1 MELRLPR
8 SNSKLF
14 LVVLVAL
21 LLRIAPLIL
30 TGMPYD
36 NDSWY
41 IHYDVKVLRSNPEA
55 KILSSPAFDGYDN
68 LWPSSVL
75 TPYLITLIVGKESLL
90 ATHIVGPLL
99 DALSIIPFYALAS
112 RYSKK
117 YAWLAALVVAAS
129 PGLVGIG
136 VGLVKE
142 TLARPLF
149 YATILASLRGGL
161 IASLLLGLG
170 LAITH
175 HLSSLTATLTVVLAL
190 PTAWLVKTA
199 SGSRSDTP
207 RLGESTIILVLTVL
221 WLTYVGLPRLK
232 GTVSLLD
239 PVLASLYILALT
251 SLIAAALPLIREKP
265 GPLAAWLPEIIVL
278 ALVAIAAVTGVPPGV
293 QPLGISA
300 LYYSAPFL
308 LLPYLAVYAL
318 ARIRNEPSRRHPI
331 IPLTW
336 LLVVSG
342 AIAYLVFGGV
352 PLGQSPAGRLAN
364 YLVPGAAILY
374 AYSGRPR
381 LLKAKALVILVLSI
395 LYVGALASNADPESY
410 DLAYHR
416 YEYST
421 CKLLSS
427 HLQANATVYADAK
440 MRDLLYY
447 LGLVKTKMP
456 LPEPGHGLLV
466 LYKENLVYGYKLDSN
481 LRGGSPE
488 KIARLI
494 TGESLVANNGGSWI
508 VLIR

>member
-1 MELRLPR
+1 MT
-8 SNSKLF
+8 SKLF

-21 LLRIAPLIL
+21 LLRIVPLML

-41 IHYDVKVLRSNPEA
+41 IHHDVEVLRVNPKA
-55 KILSSPAFDGYDN
+55 RLLSSPDFDGYNN
-68 LWPSSVL
+68 LWPSSILV
-75 TPYLITLIVGKESLL
+75 PYITTLIVGKESLL
-90 ATHIVGPLL
+90 ATHLIGPLL

-142 TLARPLF
+142 TIARPLF
-149 YATILASLRGGL
+149 YATILAALKGGL
-161 IASLLLGLG
+161 AASILLGLG
-170 LAITH
+170 LALTH
-175 HLSSLTATLTVVLAL
+175 HLSSLTASLIIVLAF
-190 PTAWLVKTA
+190 PTAWLVKTT

-207 RLGESTIILVLTVL
+207 RAIESTLIIALTAL
-221 WLTYVGLPRLK
+221 WLAYAGLPRLR

-239 PVLASLYILALT
+239 PALASLYIVALT

-265 GPLAAWLPEIIVL
+265 GLLAAWLPEIIVL
-278 ALVAIAAVTGVPPGV
+278 TLVAIAAKTGVPPGV

-308 LLPYLAVYAL
+308 LLPYLSVYAL
-318 ARIRNEPSRRHPI
+318 ARIKNEPSRRNPI
-331 IPLTW
+331 IALTW

-364 YLVPGAAILY
+364 FLVPGSAILY
-374 AYSGRPR
+374 AYSSRPR
-381 LLKAKALVILVLSI
+381 LLKAKALIIVVLSI

-410 DLAYHR
+410 DLAYHQ

-427 HLQANATVYADAK
+427 HLEANTTVYADAK

-447 LGLVKTKMP
+447 LGPVKTRIP
-456 LPEPGHGLLV
+456 LPEPGHGLFV

-481 LRGGSPE
+481 LRSGSPE
-488 KIARLI
+488 RIARLI
-494 TGESLVANNGGSWI
+494 SRGSLVANNGESWI
-508 VLIR
+508 VLIRQ